1 MKQAL
6 LRTLHLLAI
15 GAFALIAFLPVYWMV
30 LSAFRPNSVVMRWP
44 PKLWP
49 EPGDF
54 SLEAF
59 DNLFS
64 AAPILSWLS
73 TSAIVTAGTTLLTVS
88 LATMAGYALSR
99 SRRPETRI
107 AGYAILIAK
116 MLPGTLLIVP
126 LYVMFYRVGLLDGPQ
141 AVIAVILAN
150 CSFAAPFATWMMKA
164 YFDGI
169 PREIEE
175 AALID
180 GCSHFGAMVKTV
192 LPAAMPAL
200 AAVTIYVFI
209 VAWND
214 FVFARTFLP
223 GGETATIA
231 SASVQFLGETEMS
244 WNKVMAVAMLA
255 ALPVLLMF
263 FILERHFIAGLSG
276 KHEN

>member
-1 MKQAL
+1 MR
-6 LRTLHLLAI
+6 RTLLNTQRILAL
-15 GAFALIAFLPVYWMV
+15 GAFTLVAVLPVYWMV

-49 EPGDF
+49 NPVDF
-54 SLEAF
+54 SLEALRS
-59 DNLFS
+59 LF
-64 AAPILSWLS
+64 AEAPVLSWLG
-73 TSAIVTAGTTLLTVS
+73 TSAVIAIGATLLTVS

-99 SRRPETRI
+99 SRRPATKA

-126 LYVMFYRVGLLDGPQ
+126 LYVMFYRAGLLGGPQ

-180 GCSHFGAMVKTV
+180 GCSLFGAMVKTV

-223 GGETATIA
+223 GGELSTIA
-231 SASVQFLGETEMS
+231 SASVQFLGEVEMA

-263 FILERHFIAGLSG
+263 FLLERHFIAGLSG
-276 KHEN
+276 QRET